1 MSTTVGGA
9 FAGSLAGGS
18 LASAR
23 GRRGT
28 LAITSGVLAA
38 GTAVC
43 AIAPSTNALLVGR
56 AICGLGIG
64 LSGAVAPLYVFSHSN
79 APIPKKV
86 KRWRYLRFFTFAYPQ
101 HRLIPNLNA
110 RNLGRVEYPM
120 FTPILYRFQIH
131 I

>member
-1 MSTTVGGA
+1 VSTTVGGA

-79 APIPKKV
+79 APIL
-86 KRWRYLRFFTFAYPQ
+86 RHLRFFTFAYPQ

-110 RNLGRVEYPM
+110 RHLGRVEYPM
-120 FTPILYRFQIH
+120 FTPFLYRFQIH